1 MKVTGNEF
9 SNINHSTVVIGNNN
23 KVTHGG
29 NEDIDWDKFSAE
41 IINIL
46 VKLPQTSEEFQV
58 CSKLLMESSSKDQ
71 NKVTT
76 FMKKYAPQFTSDVF
90 SNCASTFLS
99 DVVRKLMMGI

>member
-23 KVTHGG
+23 NVTHGT

-41 IINIL
+41 VITIL
-46 VKLPQTSEEFQV
+46 AKLPQTSEEFQA

-71 NKVTT
+71 HKITT
-76 FMKKYAPQFTSDVF
+76 FLKKYAPQFTSDVF
-90 SNCASTFLS
+90 SNCASSFLS
-99 DVVRKLMMGI
+99 DAIRKLMIGM